1 MTGAFRGGLPT
12 AVVVATPRTCDFRAL
27 RKRVYRTPMDDVTA
41 ERVGRNEAVFRRVNE
56 EIEHVN
62 RAFATLTQT
71 MEVVCEC
78 GDIECTERF
87 LMAMPDYERLR
98 SDPTHFAVRPGHEIQ
113 QVEHVIEENDAYV
126 VVRKDPGLPER
137 VARVTDPRH

>member
-1 MTGAFRGGLPT
+1 MRRSAAAARKASSRPDASRVSFTRA
-12 AVVVATPRTCDFRAL
+12 ADTPAPRS
-27 RKRVYRTPMDDVTA
+27 MDEVTA

-56 EIEHVN
+56 EIEQVN

-78 GDIECTERF
+78 GNIECTERF
-87 LMAMPDYERLR
+87 LMTMPDYERLR
-98 SDPTHFAVRPGHEIQ
+98 ADPTHFAVRPGHEIQ

-137 VARVTDPRH
+137 IAEETNPRR